1 MAISQWKTFIIA
13 WSIGLIISLYFL
25 ITTIISVAKPSNPI
39 NEEPSQTINQEIEQQ
54 TWQNTI
60 APNTGEQN
68 TPSQKDGEISIIIPL
83 QLRNTWFDLLAN
95 TISGTT
101 IKYQIITWIQHYNT
115 LLTGWRD
122 LAIIPSDIM
131 ISLQPHTQ
139 SLKTTE
145 DIWPYFHSSTEST
158 QKWNTFIPFAIDPR
172 VTYINPNSKVPSGG
186 ISRNNLLSFVV
197 LRKQSR
203 AYSIALGRG
212 INDTDIRNTLQNNH
226 LYPEYPYL
234 TQSIIQTLIKDN
246 DITSRNSFLD
256 FINNTPN
263 RQWQRTTQLANILHT
278 RNSICKNFTQV
289 CLWYYNF
296 TDIWFDTRS
305 SLSIRKNF
313 FEEQRESPT
322 IEYIPYESSYPVR
335 IRWFMIASGANLE
348 QTAQY
353 LQAYM
358 QNSITNDIT
367 LHTDTIPAHNQ
378 TRQWMFLQ
386 TERKK
391 FQTIQQRFTPIV
403 GEINSLERVF
413 RTTQFINV
421 LQGNITPAN
430 FLQQNT
436 NE

>member
-1 MAISQWKTFIIA
+1 M
-13 WSIGLIISLYFL
+13 
-25 ITTIISVAKPSNPI
+25 
-39 NEEPSQTINQEIEQQ
+39 EPQ
-54 TWQNTI
+54 TWQNITI
-60 APNTGEQN
+60 NNTWEQN
-68 TPSQKDGEISIIIPL
+68 NTIPEDSEITIIIPL
-83 QLRNTWFDLLAN
+83 QLQNTGFEALAK
-95 TISGTT
+95 TISWTT
-101 IKYQIITWIQHYNT
+101 IDYQTITWIQHYSNI
-115 LLTGWRD
+115 LSWWRD
-122 LAIIPSDIM
+122 LAIVPSDIM
-131 ISLQPHTQ
+131 VSLQPYTQ
-139 SLKTTE
+139 SLETTE
-145 DIWPYFHSSTEST
+145 DLWPYFHSSTEPT
-158 QKWNTFIPFAIDPR
+158 QEWNTFIPFAIDPR
-172 VTYINPNSKVPSGG
+172 VTHINPNSKVPSGG

-203 AYSIALGRG
+203 TYSIALWRG
-212 INDTDIRNTLQNNH
+212 INEIDIKNTLQNNY
-226 LYPEYPYL
+226 LYSEYPYL

-246 DITSRNSFLD
+246 DIASRNSFLD
-256 FINNTPN
+256 FINNAPN

-278 RNSICKNFTQV
+278 RNSICKDFTQI

-296 TDIWFDTRS
+296 TDIRFDTRS

-367 LHTDTIPAHNQ
+367 LHTETIPAHNQ

-391 FQTIQQRFTPIV
+391 FQTIQQRFTPII
-403 GEINSLERVF
+403 GQINWLERVF
-413 RTTQFINV
+413 RTTQFVNV